1 MEEQVAA
8 NRAEE
13 YRDWWRVFHDPIL
26 DRLIDI
32 AYSQNLTLLS
42 AGTKVLQARAALG
55 IAIGEFYPQ
64 QQLAAGATTYNLRS
78 LSDASVVSLG
88 TSASANYWRAFLG
101 VQAAW
106 QLDFWGK
113 FRRGVESAVSAYLA
127 SIATFDDVLVTL
139 LGDVASTYIGIRTIE
154 RQIAI
159 ARENIVRQRG
169 IVTIARDKYKGG
181 AATLL
186 DVYQAE
192 NVLGATEATVPQLTI
207 QLQQGLDALRVL
219 LGMAPQPLGFL
230 LARSTGE
237 IPVAPRKVVVGVPAD
252 LLRRRPDIRAAELR
266 AAAQSAQIGVATA
279 ELYPA
284 ISILGTFGG
293 SASTLL
299 GGKLSN
305 IFQPSGRNF
314 TVGPSFQWN
323 ILNYGQITNNV
334 RLQDATLQQYLVD
347 YQNSVLT
354 AQQQVE
360 DGIATFLLSRS
371 QAEYLRRSV
380 AAANGALYIATLE
393 YQQGTRDFTTVLT
406 AEQNL
411 LQAQNN
417 LAVATGNIPTGLV
430 AVFRALGGG
439 WQIRDGNGFVTAATS
454 EEMRR
459 RIDWDSAPASRWRAA
474 AACPGF
480 AWTRGPRADSSA
492 AGMVRHDRKK
502 KGRSAMRSR
511 FCTAKGKG
519 WVSRKAKACR
529 WHGSAGLAIALA
541 VFGGSAGP
549 GFSESWWE
557 KMMRKGAPAEQPAP
571 AGPAGA
577 PKNEAPAAPND
588 AQPAAAGPP
597 VQVVLPKVQSV
608 SEYIELTGNAAS
620 VNAVKLIA
628 RVEGYLDQ
636 IHFLDGSIV
645 KKGDLLFTIQQEQ
658 YKAQLTQAEA
668 QVQAQEAALF
678 YANTEVKRYTA
689 LQKKGAAAQV
699 VVDNWNFQ
707 AKKTEAELAS
717 AKAQVDIAKLNLAY
731 TQVRAP
737 FDGQMGKHLID
748 PGNTVGGAGQQT
760 VLAEILQLDP
770 IYVVAN
776 LSEQEVLTTSVNA
789 G

>member
-1 MEEQVAA
+1 MLDAIRRRVVAGISLCLPFSLCD
-8 NRAEE
+8 RARPAFALRSAFNLRATFAWLESGKAGRGAVILFGRGITAALLVTVTGCAVGPDFAPPSAPVASNWLEWRNKSLRTGPEE
-13 YRDWWRVFHDPIL
+13 YREWRRVFHDPIL

-32 AYSQNLTLLS
+32 AYSQNLSLLS

-88 TSASANYWRAFLG
+88 TSASANYWRALLG
-101 VQAAW
+101 VQATW

-113 FRRGVESAVSAYLA
+113 FRRGVESADSVYLA
-127 SIATFDDVLVTL
+127 SIATYDDVLVML

-192 NVLGATEATVPQLTI
+192 NVLGATEATVPQVTI

-230 LARSTGE
+230 LARSSGE

-252 LLRRRPDIRAAELR
+252 LLRRRPDIRAAELG

-299 GGKLSN
+299 GGHLSN

-354 AQQQVE
+354 AQQQAE

-371 QAEYLRRSV
+371 QAEYLQRSV
-380 AAANGALYIATLE
+380 AAANGALDIATLE

-459 RIDWDSAPASRWRAA
+459 RTDW
-474 AACPGF
+474 GQ
-480 AWTRGPRADSSA
+480 
-492 AGMVRHDRKK
+492 
-502 KGRSAMRSR
+502 
-511 FCTAKGKG
+511 
-519 WVSRKAKACR
+519 
-529 WHGSAGLAIALA
+529 LL
-541 VFGGSAGP
+541 
-549 GFSESWWE
+549 
-557 KMMRKGAPAEQPAP
+557 
-571 AGPAGA
+571 
-577 PKNEAPAAPND
+577 
-588 AQPAAAGPP
+588 AAAG
-597 VQVVLPKVQSV
+597 
-608 SEYIELTGNAAS
+608 
-620 VNAVKLIA
+620 
-628 RVEGYLDQ
+628 
-636 IHFLDGSIV
+636 
-645 KKGDLLFTIQQEQ
+645 
-658 YKAQLTQAEA
+658 EA
-668 QVQAQEAALF
+668 
-678 YANTEVKRYTA
+678 
-689 LQKKGAAAQV
+689 
-699 VVDNWNFQ
+699 
-707 AKKTEAELAS
+707 
-717 AKAQVDIAKLNLAY
+717 
-731 TQVRAP
+731 
-737 FDGQMGKHLID
+737 
-748 PGNTVGGAGQQT
+748 
-760 VLAEILQLDP
+760 
-770 IYVVAN
+770 
-776 LSEQEVLTTSVNA
+776 
-789 G
+789 